1 MKEVDRQE
9 NFGFVR
15 MSPSRFDH
23 LLELAKPM
31 IMKKN
36 VVTVPTPP
44 DERLAIAL
52 WFLASGESQTLNR
65 KSNCMWNS

>member
-15 MSPSRFDH
+15 MSPNRFDH
-23 LLELAKPM
+23 LLELTKPM
-31 IMKKN
+31 IMEKN
-36 VVTVPTPP
+36 AVSVPAPP

-52 WFLASGESQTLNR
+52 WFLASSESQTLNR